1 MIYTIDIILQ
11 INENFYL
18 QQLSD
23 ECKNGFS
30 LTDLNIFSKQEDE
43 GWNFRQTEEDR

>member
-1 MIYTIDIILQ
+1 MIYTIDTILQ

-30 LTDLNIFSKQEDE
+30 LAYLNIFSKQEDE